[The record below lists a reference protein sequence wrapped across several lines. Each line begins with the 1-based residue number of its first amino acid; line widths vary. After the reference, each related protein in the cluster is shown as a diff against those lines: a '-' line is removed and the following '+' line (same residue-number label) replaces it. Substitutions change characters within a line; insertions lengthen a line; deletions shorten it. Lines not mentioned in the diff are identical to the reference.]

1 MIYILLTH
9 KGSWV
14 PWVFMGSDRPQEID
28 DPSDSKPTDWV
39 DDAKMDD
46 PEASKPVT
54 GWVGHGTSEESP
66 RKEKSRNRKRGN
78 NMKELQIRGDT

>member
-1 MIYILLTH
+1 
-9 KGSWV
+9 
-14 PWVFMGSDRPQEID
+14 MGSDRPQEID

-54 GWVGHGTSEESP
+54 G
-66 RKEKSRNRKRGN
+66 
-78 NMKELQIRGDT
+78 